1 MLDIMSNNRMTKIVD
16 VFLQNQTMNSL
27 DLQIEDF
34 KILCSKAPS
43 TVQLLENSME
53 ETEHLK
59 KIESLEIPQ
68 DTKMIT
74 FTSNFSKLDQK
85 QLQKKTD
92 EKLNS
97 FLRRLGQKFGFY
109 EETKEETLV
118 TAKIIDLGCFF
129 QENSKFPDFCQILT
143 E

>member
-1 MLDIMSNNRMTKIVD
+1 
-16 VFLQNQTMNSL
+16 MNSL

-59 KIESLEIPQ
+59 SIENLEIPQ

-85 QLQKKTD
+85 
-92 EKLNS
+92 
-97 FLRRLGQKFGFY
+97 
-109 EETKEETLV
+109 
-118 TAKIIDLGCFF
+118 
-129 QENSKFPDFCQILT
+129 
-143 E
+143 